1 MVCCGIQDVLNVTKC
16 EKFCWCVFLSVRVTI
31 RLRCVNFTS
40 LRGGFLCRIRYQS
53 CYRGGT
59 AVVLRRVLRPQPVA
73 VKNRAVNWLVRM
85 MLVTHSCF
93 REECRL
99 TCPLGGAKFAQE
111 ARESIASHTGVFRD
125 EIRAPLK
132 TPAWEARESSADMKC
147 DRNVCEQQYSFGR
160 CKMKCLSS
168 VIPGVC
174 RQVCIFGMC
183 ESMTCN
189 ATQSVQI
196 CHDAKNCAQFGYVLL
211 PGRIT
216 MKYDLPH
223 WSINMY
229 RGSIRCKHD
238 TQMWSRWVPPSFLR
252 RQLHHELLWES

>member
-111 ARESIASHTGVFRD
+111 ARESIASHAGVFRD

-168 VIPGVC
+168 VWHVWI
-174 RQVCIFGMC
+174 
-183 ESMTCN
+183 
-189 ATQSVQI
+189 
-196 CHDAKNCAQFGYVLL
+196 
-211 PGRIT
+211 
-216 MKYDLPH
+216 YDLQCHTICPNLPWCQKLCSVRVCTSSWKDYNEI
-223 WSINMY
+223 WSAPLEY
-229 RGSIRCKHD
+229 
-238 TQMWSRWVPPSFLR
+238 
-252 RQLHHELLWES
+252 

>member
-1 MVCCGIQDVLNVTKC
+1 M
-16 EKFCWCVFLSVRVTI
+16 
-31 RLRCVNFTS
+31 
-40 LRGGFLCRIRYQS
+40 
-53 CYRGGT
+53 
-59 AVVLRRVLRPQPVA
+59 
-73 VKNRAVNWLVRM
+73 
-85 MLVTHSCF
+85 HSCF

-99 TCPLGGAKFAQE
+99 TCPLGGAKFAQ
-111 ARESIASHTGVFRD
+111 
-125 EIRAPLK
+125 
-132 TPAWEARESSADMKC
+132 EARESSADMKC

-196 CHDAKNCAQFGYVLL
+196 CHDAKCVTTCPLGAKNCAQFGYVLL

-223 WSINMY
+223 RSINLY

-238 TQMWSRWVPPSFLR
+238 T
-252 RQLHHELLWES
+252 